1 VLAIGRRPGPRV
13 RARSGSAQNGGASAL
28 SEEPRMPS
36 IETRPVESD
45 ADTGE
50 DDGYA
55 HYARKDEITR
65 AAIEGGTVVALCGRR
80 FQPIRDPQRFPVCPK
95 CKELAGMLWGSD

>member
-1 VLAIGRRPGPRV
+1 MPGT
-13 RARSGSAQNGGASAL
+13 
-28 SEEPRMPS
+28 
-36 IETRPVESD
+36 ETRPVESD

-55 HYARKDEITR
+55 HYARKEEIAR
-65 AAIEGGTVVALCGRR
+65 AAVLGGLITALCGRCPSAR
-80 FQPIRDPQRFPVCPK
+80 PAAVPVCPR